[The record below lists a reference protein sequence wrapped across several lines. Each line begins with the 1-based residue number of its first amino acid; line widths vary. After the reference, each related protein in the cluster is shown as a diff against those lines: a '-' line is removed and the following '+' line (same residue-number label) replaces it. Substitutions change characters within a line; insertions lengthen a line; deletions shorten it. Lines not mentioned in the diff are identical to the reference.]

1 MNYRVPVTR
10 QEVID
15 ILLNGLHRLE
25 YRGYDSAGLA
35 VDLPSVA
42 QNGVLN
48 GEAAMGSPIAVVRQK
63 GKVSALVQAV
73 KSELHM

>member
-1 MNYRVPVTR
+1 MIN
-10 QEVID
+10 

-35 VDLPSVA
+35 IDQAVLHKENDLKFGDCDPN
-42 QNGVLN
+42 QIL
-48 GEAAMGSPIAVVRQK
+48 IIKRK

-73 KSELHM
+73 KGF